1 MSLGIQQNRANLTAD
16 SESVMKNKSTYSISE
31 LATEFDVTARSIRFY
46 EDQGLISPDRKNT
59 QRIFNERDRVRLK
72 LILRGKRLGFS
83 LAEIQ
88 EIFEL
93 YDSEP
98 GEEAQLLYLI
108 DSIDRKRE
116 VLNRQR
122 EDIEAVLQEMDEVE
136 QRIKKSLKEMKKEVS
151 SMH

>member
-1 MSLGIQQNRANLTAD
+1 MSYSSTQQPLEDT
-16 SESVMKNKSTYSISE
+16 SGNKVDTVLEVTYSISD
-31 LATEFDVTARSIRFY
+31 LSREFDVTARSIRFY
-46 EDQGLISPDRKNT
+46 EDQGLISPVRKNT

-98 GEEAQLLYLI
+98 GEEAQLHYLI
-108 DSIDRKRE
+108 SSIDSKRAI
-116 VLNRQR
+116 LQRQR
-122 EDIEAVLQEMDEVE
+122 EDIDAVLAEMDEVE
-136 QRIKKSLKEMKKEVS
+136 NRIKISLQQLQTS
-151 SMH
+151 